1 MNTAKSFSSE
11 RSSSLSGSV
20 HRARASIVDST
31 IQVAVMFTDN
41 SQPMILWD
49 FEKFESRLYLMR
61 EMFNDYSLDH
71 GNLNRLNALYT
82 NAKDPFWDPP
92 ESRLI
97 GTAVLYLDSLSFLL
111 EIEETTPIIDFKGK
125 QVGELTCEL
134 IALSVEFE
142 PQKGQPKRESIK
154 LVDNFEEFQL
164 KNFIGGLLCL
174 EMHVVGGRGLPNSLC
189 NDVEARWS
197 FWNHSEMNTKQIKG
211 PTIAPDFNSVEQ
223 IQIHIDHDFVHYVQ
237 NESLEIEVWGRPSTF
252 VQTKNNKNSP
262 LMPSTVPELQNAL
275 KEERA
280 KRKSAEERIAEL
292 TSTASGSAKSNRG
305 RSESMEGMR
314 DEIEALKK
322 QLAAAP
328 KSNACR
334 VM

>member
-1 MNTAKSFSSE
+1 
-11 RSSSLSGSV
+11 
-20 HRARASIVDST
+20 
-31 IQVAVMFTDN
+31 
-41 SQPMILWD
+41 
-49 FEKFESRLYLMR
+49 
-61 EMFNDYSLDH
+61 
-71 GNLNRLNALYT
+71 
-82 NAKDPFWDPP
+82 
-92 ESRLI
+92 
-97 GTAVLYLDSLSFLL
+97 
-111 EIEETTPIIDFKGK
+111 
-125 QVGELTCEL
+125 
-134 IALSVEFE
+134 
-142 PQKGQPKRESIK
+142 
-154 LVDNFEEFQL
+154 
-164 KNFIGGLLCL
+164 
-174 EMHVVGGRGLPNSLC
+174 
-189 NDVEARWS
+189 
-197 FWNHSEMNTKQIKG
+197 
-211 PTIAPDFNSVEQ
+211 
-223 IQIHIDHDFVHYVQ
+223 VHYVQ